1 MNINNYILYHL
12 FLFHMFGV
20 WSLKHIEFPVLM
32 AHFCIVSK
40 LLVPTYFPGFMTI
53 EPFRLEDHP

>member
-20 WSLKHIEFPVLM
+20 
-32 AHFCIVSK
+32 
-40 LLVPTYFPGFMTI
+40 LLIAISFLLIMLAFVNP
-53 EPFRLEDHP
+53 